1 MPGDL
6 AHHWTLNPEVTF
18 LNHGSFG
25 ACPRVVLEAQQR
37 IRDEIEREPVRFFL
51 RELPGRLDA
60 ARKKLAAFL
69 GAETEGVAF
78 VTNATTGVNTV
89 LRSLRFGPGEEL
101 LVTDHEYNAC
111 RNALDFAAGRSS
123 AAVVVVPL
131 PFPATS
137 EAIEDAVLSAA
148 TPRTKLALIDHI
160 TSETGMILPV
170 ANLVRRLGEL
180 GVDTLIDGAHA
191 PGMLPLEL
199 AALGSAYYTGNCHK
213 WLCAPKGAAFLYVRE
228 DRREQIRPLTIS
240 HGANSRRPGRSRFQD
255 EFDWTGTGD
264 PSPYL
269 CVTESIEF
277 LGSLLPGGWAEV
289 MERNRALALAARE
302 ILGTALDVEPP
313 CPESMIGSLAAIPL
327 SEEHAKPSRTAPF
340 IDALQDV
347 LWDDHRIEV
356 PVMLRASAPKRVIR
370 IAAQLYNSIEQYE
383 KLAGILRDE
392 KGC

>member
-1 MPGDL
+1 MLGEL
-6 AHHWTLNPEVTF
+6 AQHWTLDPEVTF

-37 IRDEIEREPVRFFL
+37 IRDEMEREPVRFFL

-60 ARKKLAAFL
+60 ARGKLAAFL
-69 GAETEGVAF
+69 GAEAEGVAF
-78 VTNATTGVNTV
+78 VTNATTGVNSV

-111 RNALDFAAGRSS
+111 RNALDFAAERNG

-131 PFPATS
+131 PFPATP
-137 EAIEDAVLSAA
+137 EAVEDAILSAA
-148 TPRTKLALIDHI
+148 TPRTKLALIDHV
-160 TSETGMILPV
+160 TSETAMILPV

-191 PGMLPLEL
+191 PGMVPLDL
-199 AALGSAYYTGNCHK
+199 TKLGSAYYTGNCHK

-240 HGANSRRPGRSRFQD
+240 HGANSRRPGRSRFHD

-264 PSPYL
+264 PSPHL
-269 CVTESIEF
+269 CVPESIEL
-277 LGSLLPGGWAEV
+277 LGSWVPGGWAGV
-289 MERNRALALAARE
+289 MARNRALALAARE
-302 ILGTALDVEPP
+302 ILSAALDLEPP
-313 CPESMIGSLAAIPL
+313 CPESMIGSLVAMPL
-327 SEEHAKPSRTAPF
+327 PEEYARPSRAAPF
-340 IDALQDV
+340 IDALQDR

-356 PVMLRASAPKRVIR
+356 PVLLRQSPPKRVIR

-383 KLAGILRDE
+383 KLGEILRGE
-392 KGC
+392 KGS